1 MKKTIITAAVM
12 AFLIGGFCTTV
23 SAMETKSSARTEIVA
38 GDDWDK
44 VLNEY
49 EKYVDQY
56 IKTYKKAM
64 KGDMSAMSEYVKLAE
79 KAQELSEKIDKA
91 KGEMSDAQMK
101 RYLKITKKMN
111 DALLEKN

>member
-1 MKKTIITAAVM
+1 MKKTIITAAVI
-12 AFLIGGFCTTV
+12 AFLIGGFCNTV
-23 SAMETKSSARTEIVA
+23 SAMETKTSARMEIVA

-49 EKYVDQY
+49 ENYVDQY

-64 KGDMSAMSEYVKLAE
+64 KGDMSALSEYVKLAE

-91 KGEMSDAQMK
+91 KGEMTDAQMK

-111 DALLEKN
+111 DALLEN